1 MAESIAQLSLSAVGL
16 LLAGKGFLQA
26 KSKNVVAVVDSTKK
40 SPEEIL
46 QEAGYKRGK
55 EINDYSAKV
64 KELQK
69 YYTKPK
75 PPELPQTSFPVANAT
90 STEIVTAVNQGTS
103 KALATVSQMS
113 VLQSEKAALQEMAG
127 TEKLPE
133 IDSIEQV
140 KSESKIISKQSTKS
154 SNTISRDNLIVKQIE
169 QETSSEVLREL
180 AAKNN
185 IKKQMSS
192 KIKEVG
198 WTEEIFEE
206 KVVKPISTLTDEELL
221 KIKKI
226 NEVIP
231 NPINDTLMSKV
242 ITEKAYLEYISN
254 GNRSNTVF
262 GCVARGEDVAGYKT
276 FEEFYERLGL
286 HYDGSPYKS
295 ADKMYIIRYISS
307 DTEKNVCR
315 NFGGTTMEEKNRI
328 MNLYGIDDE
337 HAFVQK
343 DPFVGNGTTKT
354 PSNKYGSIEYNAF
367 KPCEIMDGAAIYE
380 LKKGGAE
387 QIVAVR
393 VFEDDKYIWKVVK

>member
-1 MAESIAQLSLSAVGL
+1 ME
-16 LLAGKGFLQA
+16 K
-26 KSKNVVAVVDSTKK
+26 VA
-40 SPEEIL
+40 
-46 QEAGYKRGK
+46 
-55 EINDYSAKV
+55 
-64 KELQK
+64 
-69 YYTKPK
+69 
-75 PPELPQTSFPVANAT
+75 
-90 STEIVTAVNQGTS
+90 
-103 KALATVSQMS
+103 QMS
-113 VLQSEKAALQEMAG
+113 VLQSEKVALQEMIS
-127 TEKLPE
+127 TEKLPG
-133 IDSIEQV
+133 IDSLLQGENERNQLIQ
-140 KSESKIISKQSTKS
+140 K
-154 SNTISRDNLIVKQIE
+154 TIKNETSYTIPRDNPIVKQIE

-180 AAKNN
+180 AAKKN

-231 NPINDTLMSKV
+231 NPTNDTLMSKV

-367 KPCEIMDGAAIYE
+367 KPCTIEDGAAIYE
-380 LKKGGAE
+380 LGLNVKE
-387 QIVAVR
+387 
-393 VFEDDKYIWKVVK
+393 YINQHLWFVIKENHITTMKRQRMKSSYSLVQVI